1 MNLDGLFINQ
11 RGRGGRGGSG
21 PAFSG
26 RANIQR
32 ALVIPLCAVC
42 RRNKASQFLYNRQN
56 ITEKVIIFDYT
67 FNSKWTQGF
76 DLHFCHAEL
85 CEILLIAQQST
96 FLKCCL
102 KNTTHLITINLNSQS
117 VQVLYQLCMQDSQNM
132 TPSFYLISA
141 VFHLKVSHQLSLLR
155 LFQLPTP
162 PV

>member
-11 RGRGGRGGSG
+11 RWRRGERGSG

-26 RANIQR
+26 RANIQGS
-32 ALVIPLCAVC
+32 LVMPLCAVC
-42 RRNKASQFLYNRQN
+42 RRNKASQFLYNSPN

-67 FNSKWTQGF
+67 FNSKWREGC
-76 DLHFCHAEL
+76 DLHFWHAQL
-85 CEILLIAQQST
+85 CKILLIAQQST

-102 KNTTHLITINLNSQS
+102 KNTTHLITVNLNSQS